1 MADRRTIP
9 VDRQDIYQYKI
20 KSCLRKSKAGEA
32 MTLKILV
39 VDNHPM
45 ILKLLANFLE
55 KEGHEVMTA
64 SDGLAA
70 LSVLEVY
77 TPDIIFVDL
86 VMPNIGGDKLCRII
100 RSIPRFADLF
110 IVILSAIAAEDDVDC
125 KEMGANAC
133 IAKGSIKFI
142 QKHVL
147 EVIRHLAGKSP
158 ASLEP
163 VANLEDIQYRSITR
177 ELLSSK
183 NHFEAIINNMSEA
196 VFELTPDGTII
207 FANLAALALC
217 NLAEEKLLASNLVT
231 LFNEEAQEKIASL
244 LAHPERLPQLIEDT
258 PPMLLNGKHAA
269 LHFLELRQNDQPTI
283 ILIANDISERYET
296 EQALQANETRFREL
310 FNNMSSGVAVYEAK
324 NIEAT
329 DFVFVDFNRAA
340 ERINKI
346 RKDQVIGRSL
356 LEVFPGAKDFGFLAL
371 LQRVWQTGEPQHHP
385 VTLYKDNRLTSW
397 LENYLYKLPS
407 GEVVAIFKDV
417 TASKQA
423 EDKLAFESAMN
434 GAVARISRMII
445 SSDSLKEI
453 SAALLEELLALTGSK
468 HGILDLVNPKTNNL
482 LAMAF
487 SPEIQTMCA
496 MREEGA
502 TLIHTPQG
510 LVKWALENKTSI
522 LSNSPYTDDR
532 AKGFSGTPV
541 SLSRLLAVPAIFN
554 NELLGIITVAGN
566 PDNYEKRDLD
576 TVEQFASLFALAA
589 QKKQAQDHIAHLA
602 HHDPL
607 TGLINRHLFP
617 DRLAQ
622 AMILSQRHHKK
633 IALLYVDLDKFKQIN
648 DAHGHLAGD
657 AVLKEVASRLLGM
670 LRDSD
675 TVARM
680 GGDEFV
686 VILHDISGKTA
697 VNHVAEKIID
707 TLAKPILFH
716 DTQFT
721 VMVSV
726 GISIYPDDDKQIDA
740 LIQKADKAMYQAK
753 KSSTASHVF
762 YEG

>member
-1 MADRRTIP
+1 
-9 VDRQDIYQYKI
+9 
-20 KSCLRKSKAGEA
+20 

-77 TPDIIFVDL
+77 TPDVIFVDL

-110 IVILSAIAAEDDVDC
+110 IVILSAIAAEDDVDY
-125 KEMGANAC
+125 KKFGGNAC
-133 IAKGSIKFI
+133 IAKGSIKSI

-147 EVIRHLAGKSP
+147 GVIRHLADKSP
-158 ASLEP
+158 VNLEP
-163 VANLEDIQYRSITR
+163 VANLEDIQYRTITK

-183 NHFEAIINNMSEA
+183 NHFEALLNNMSEA

-207 FANLAALALC
+207 FVNLAALALC
-217 NLAEEKLLASNLVT
+217 NLAEERLLAVNLIS
-231 LFNEEAQEKIASL
+231 LFIEDERQRIASL
-244 LAHPERLPQLIEDT
+244 LAHPERLPQLIEDD
-258 PPMLLNGKHAA
+258 PPTLLNGKHVA
-269 LHFLELRQNDQPTI
+269 LHFLELRQNGEPTI
-283 ILIANDISERYET
+283 ILIAKDISERYEA
-296 EQALQANETRFREL
+296 EQALLSNETRFREL

-324 NIEAT
+324 NIEAS

-340 ERINKI
+340 EHIEKI
-346 RKDQVIGRSL
+346 RKEQVVGRSL
-356 LEVFPGAKDFGFLAL
+356 LEVFPGAREFGIFSV
-371 LQRVWQTGEPQHHP
+371 LQRVWQTGKPEHHP
-385 VTLYKDNRLTSW
+385 VSLYTDNRLTGW
-397 LENYLYKLPS
+397 RENYIYKLPS
-407 GEVVAIFKDV
+407 GEVVAIYEDV
-417 TASKQA
+417 TARKQA
-423 EDKLAFESAMN
+423 EDKLAIESAMN
-434 GAVARISRMII
+434 RAAAKISRMII
-445 SSDSLKEI
+445 SSDSLKDI
-453 SAALLEELLALTGSK
+453 SAALLEELLILTGSK
-468 HGILDLVNPKTNNL
+468 HGIIDLVDPETNNL
-482 LAMAF
+482 RAMAF
-487 SPEIQTMCA
+487 SPDVQAMCA
-496 MREEGA
+496 LHEEGGA
-502 TLIHTPQG
+502 FIHSPQG
-510 LVKWALENKTSI
+510 LINWVLENKTGV
-522 LSNSPYTDDR
+522 LSNSPLTDYR
-532 AKGFSGTPV
+532 AKDVPEGLA
-541 SLSRLLAVPAIFN
+541 SLTRLLAVPAMFN
-554 NELLGIITVAGN
+554 DEFLGIITMADS
-566 PDNYEKRDLD
+566 PRNYEKRDID

-589 QKKQAQDHIAHLA
+589 QKKQAQEHIAHLA

-607 TGLINRHLFP
+607 TGLINRHIFP

-622 AMILSQRHHKK
+622 AMILSQRHRKK

-657 AVLKEVASRLLGM
+657 AVLKEVASRLRSL

-686 VILHDISGKTA
+686 VILHDISSKTA
-697 VNHVAEKIID
+697 VNNVAKKIAAA
-707 TLAKPILFH
+707 LAEPIFFH
-716 DTQFT
+716 ETRFT
-721 VMVSV
+721 VMASV

-753 KSSTASHVF
+753 KSSTTSHIF